1 MLNYYL
7 VEENEILKQDL
18 YIKIKIKIMLL
29 KKLQLKTIDYRFGL
43 TMCFLLFFNS
53 VISAQEI
60 IKDVVAEK
68 PVEAVHSGQRQ
79 KVDGII
85 ATVGDYIVLDSDIDK
100 GFLEI
105 TAQGGSVKDITRC
118 QMLGK
123 LLEDKL
129 YAHQA
134 IQDSIIVSDAEVR
147 SMMDDRLN
155 YMLQQVG
162 DINKVV
168 AYYKKNSVEEFKTYF
183 SDILKEQKLASEMRD
198 KIVKDVEITPE
209 EVRNFFKKIP
219 KEELPT
225 FGAEMEV
232 AQIVIEPKVSKEDKQ
247 KVIDRLNA
255 IRKDVLE
262 GSSFATKA
270 VLYSLDPGSAPNGG
284 FYKMT
289 RKTPFVKEFKDVAFS
304 LQEGEISEPFETT
317 FGYHIIMV
325 DKIKGQEVELRHILI
340 SPTVSEDALKEA
352 KERIINIR
360 NKIVSKE
367 ISFADAARTESDE
380 KETRANGGTLVNPN
394 TQDTRFELT
403 KMDPTLYSQVSNLK
417 DDEVSQPLLNTD
429 DKGKKT
435 YKLITVT
442 NRIDEHVA
450 DYAKDYTKIKELALK
465 EKQINAIAKWFDTKI
480 KDTYI
485 KIIGEYRDCSF
496 ANNWLKK

>member
-1 MLNYYL
+1 
-7 VEENEILKQDL
+7 
-18 YIKIKIKIMLL
+18 MLL
-29 KKLQLKTIDYRFGL
+29 KKLQLKTIDYKLML
-43 TMCFLLFFNS
+43 TMCFLFFFTS
-53 VISAQEI
+53 IISAQEI
-60 IKDVVAEK
+60 IKDTVIKK
-68 PVEAVHSGQRQ
+68 PVEIPSGQKQ
-79 KVDGII
+79 KIDGII

-100 GFLEI
+100 GYLEI
-105 TAQGGSVKDITRC
+105 TAQGGSTKDITRC

-134 IQDSIIVSDAEVR
+134 IQDSIVVSDAEVR

-155 YMLQQVG
+155 YMIQQVG

-183 SDILKEQKLASEMRD
+183 ADILKEQKLASEMTK
-198 KIVKDVEITPE
+198 KIVDAVEITPE

-219 KEELPT
+219 KDELPT

-232 AQIVIEPKVSKEDKQ
+232 AQIVVEPKVSAEDEQ
-247 KVIDRLNA
+247 KVKDRLNA

-270 VLYSLDPGSAPNGG
+270 VLYSQDPGSSPNGG

-304 LQEGEISEPFETT
+304 LGEGEISEPFKTN

-340 SPTVSEDALKEA
+340 APTVSETALKDA
-352 KERIINIR
+352 KERINNIR
-360 NKIVSKE
+360 AKIENKE
-367 ISFADAARTESDE
+367 ITFAEAARTESDE

-394 TQDTRFELT
+394 TQDTRFE
-403 KMDPTLYSQVSNLK
+403 
-417 DDEVSQPLLNTD
+417 
-429 DKGKKT
+429 
-435 YKLITVT
+435 
-442 NRIDEHVA
+442 
-450 DYAKDYTKIKELALK
+450 
-465 EKQINAIAKWFDTKI
+465 
-480 KDTYI
+480 
-485 KIIGEYRDCSF
+485 
-496 ANNWLKK
+496 

>member
-1 MLNYYL
+1 
-7 VEENEILKQDL
+7 
-18 YIKIKIKIMLL
+18 MLL
-29 KKLQLKTIDYRFGL
+29 KKIQLKTIDYKFVL
-43 TMCFLLFFNS
+43 TICFLLFFNS
-53 VISAQEI
+53 FISAQEI
-60 IKDVVAEK
+60 IKDAVAEK
-68 PVEAVHSGQRQ
+68 PAEKTSINKQ
-79 KVDGII
+79 KIDGII
-85 ATVGDYIVLDSDIDK
+85 ATVGDYIILDSDIDK
-100 GFLEI
+100 GYLEI
-105 TAQGGSVKDITRC
+105 SSQGGSIKDITRC
-118 QMLGK
+118 MMLGK

-134 IQDSIIVSDAEVR
+134 IQDSIIVSDAEVKN
-147 SMMDDRLN
+147 MMDERLN

-183 SDILKEQKLASEMRD
+183 ADILKEQKLSSEMRD

-232 AQIVIEPKVSKEDKQ
+232 AQIVVEPKVSKEDKQ
-247 KVIDRLNA
+247 KVIDRLNG
-255 IRKDVLE
+255 IKKDVMD

-270 VLYSLDPGSAPNGG
+270 VLYSQDPGSSPNGG
-284 FYKMT
+284 YYKMT

-304 LQEGEISEPFETT
+304 LAEGEISEPFETT
-317 FGYHIIMV
+317 YGYHIIMV

-352 KERIINIR
+352 KERITNIR

-380 KETRANGGTLVNPN
+380 KQTRANGGTLVNPN

-442 NRIDEHVA
+442 KRIDDHTA

-465 EKQINAIAKWFDTKI
+465 EKQINAIAKWFDAKI

-485 KIIGEYRDCSF
+485 KIIGEYRDCTF
-496 ANNWLKK
+496 TNNWLKK